1 MTGCGRN
8 DPFTEINPIDG
19 DAGGAQAGFVVAEK
33 GEDRLHL
40 SREKEQLVLKDI
52 TRKLRGLIV

>member
-1 MTGCGRN
+1 MD